1 MAERDAID
9 GRAGGLVR
17 WAAIPAAVGLLL
29 LVVLGS
35 DTASFAPVVGPI
47 EAPSLLSVVR
57 IVGYVALIVGL
68 AVLPLAF
75 VFFRRRRFRPLR
87 EMGGR
92 IAYRD
97 LTTPPLWAR
106 IVGTLV
112 LVAVFAAQLAITLT
126 YLLELLRRINT
137 ARDGSSD
144 LGGTADPSAL
154 GPLAPDS
161 TSLMVALLIVGAI
174 VAVVLVF
181 AVKWRLEDRAR
192 ATSSRD
198 DRMAVAAQAV
208 DVSLAALEAEPD
220 PRRAVIAAYAAME
233 RALATAGLG
242 RAGSEAPIEYLRRV
256 LAASF
261 GARDEITTITHLF
274 QLAKFSHHAVDEP
287 MRVDAIDALQ
297 RIRDRRVAAA

>member
-1 MAERDAID
+1 VAERDAID
-9 GRAGGLVR
+9 GRSGGLFR
-17 WAAIPAAVGLLL
+17 WVAIPAAVGLLL

-35 DTASFAPVVGPI
+35 NTASFAPVAGPI
-47 EAPSLLSVVR
+47 ETPFALSAVR
-57 IVGYVALIVGL
+57 IVGYVALVVGV

-106 IVGTLV
+106 ILGAIV
-112 LVAVFAAQLAITLT
+112 LVAVFAAQIAITLT
-126 YLLELLRRINT
+126 FFLELLRAIRS
-137 ARDGSSD
+137 ARDGTSD
-144 LGGTADPSAL
+144 LGESGDPNPL
-154 GPLAPDS
+154 GPLAPD
-161 TSLMVALLIVGAI
+161 TASLAVALLIVGAI

-181 AVKWRLEDRAR
+181 AVKWRLEDRAKGMP
-192 ATSSRD
+192 TRD
-198 DRMAVAAQAV
+198 DQVAVAARAV
-208 DVSLAALEAEPD
+208 DVSLAALQAEPD

-242 RAGSEAPIEYLRRV
+242 RVGSEAPIEYLRRV

-261 GARDEITTITHLF
+261 GAREEITTITQLF
-274 QLAKFSHHAVDEP
+274 QVAKFSHHTVDEP

-297 RIRDRRVAAA
+297 RIRDRKAAAA

>member
-9 GRAGGLVR
+9 GRSGGLLR
-17 WAAIPAAVGLLL
+17 WVAIPVAVGLLL

-35 DTASFAPVVGPI
+35 DTASLAPAVGPI
-47 EAPSLLSVVR
+47 EAPVALSALR

-75 VFFRRRRFRPLR
+75 VFFRRRRLRPLR

-106 IVGTLV
+106 IVGAIV
-112 LVAVFAAQLAITLT
+112 LLAVFAAQIAITLT
-126 YLLELLRRINT
+126 YLLELLRAVRT
-137 ARDGSSD
+137 ARDGTSD
-144 LGGTADPSAL
+144 LDGTVDPTAL
-154 GPLAPDS
+154 GPLAPDPG
-161 TSLMVALLIVGAI
+161 SLVVALLIVGAI
-174 VAVVLVF
+174 VVVVLLF

-192 ATSSRD
+192 GMPTRD
-198 DRMAVAAQAV
+198 DQVAVAARAV
-208 DVSLAALEAEPD
+208 DVSLAALQAEPD

-233 RALATAGLG
+233 AALAMAGLG
-242 RAGSEAPIEYLRRV
+242 RVRSEAPIEYLRRV

-261 GARDEITTITHLF
+261 GARDEVTTITDLF
-274 QLAKFSHHAVDEP
+274 QVAKFSHHVVDEP

-297 RIRDRRVAAA
+297 RIRDRKAAAA